1 MIIERTADEVIVR
14 LPSTIDTRELQL
26 LIDYLIFK
34 ESSEK
39 SNILK
44 EETDAA
50 GNNKKEKELLYEM
63 SNSSFASAWA
73 EDEPEYS
80 LNDIK
85 TVNPDYEG
93 R

>member
-1 MIIERTADEVIVR
+1 MTIERTADEVIVR
-14 LPSTIDTRELQL
+14 LPSTIDIRELQL

-39 SNILK
+39 SNMPK
-44 EETDAA
+44 VETNTSN
-50 GNNKKEKELLYEM
+50 NNKKERQLLYEM
-63 SNSSFASAWA
+63 SNSSFASAWG

-80 LNDIK
+80 LDDIK